1 MLDFVINIF
10 GDIADFLMDLWVDKI
25 VRRKRN
31 I

>member
-31 I
+31 

>member
-31 I
+31 R